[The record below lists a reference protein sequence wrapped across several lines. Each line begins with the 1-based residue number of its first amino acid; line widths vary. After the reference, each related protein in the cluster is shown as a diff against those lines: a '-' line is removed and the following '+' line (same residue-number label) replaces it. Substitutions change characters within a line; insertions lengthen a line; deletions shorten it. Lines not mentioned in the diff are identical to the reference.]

1 MMSFRGNRL
10 KEIALPTGSVW
21 LISDIAE
28 AKGRQQ
34 LYTKQAPQLLK
45 ALREMALIQ
54 SVESSNRIEGVTV
67 APERLVPLVVGNAKP
82 RDRSEEEIRGYRR
95 ALSLIH
101 TDSQKL
107 EVTPDFLR
115 RLHQTTHEGA
125 ADAGQWKQ
133 KENEIIE
140 FRENAPP
147 TIRFRPVSVADT
159 PAAVEELCLSY
170 RATLNQQK
178 FSLWS
183 SVAGLVFDFLCI
195 HPFRD
200 GNGRISRLLTLL
212 GLYQHGYEVGRFISL
227 ERLVEESRDDY
238 YEALRKSSE
247 GWHEGKH
254 DLIPWLN
261 YFLGVLRRA
270 YREFEQRAG
279 EVKSP
284 RGAKTVLVET
294 AIDAF
299 PGEFT
304 LVQLERACPGV
315 SRDMVR
321 RVLRQLQKK
330 GRVACLGRGPSAHW
344 RRKGNTLKRGQ

>member
-1 MMSFRGNRL
+1 M
-10 KEIALPTGSVW
+10 
-21 LISDIAE
+21 
-28 AKGRQQ
+28 RQ
-34 LYTKQAPQLLK
+34 
-45 ALREMALIQ
+45 
-54 SVESSNRIEGVTV
+54 
-67 APERLVPLVVGNAKP
+67 
-82 RDRSEEEIRGYRR
+82 
-95 ALSLIH
+95 
-101 TDSQKL
+101 
-107 EVTPDFLR
+107 
-115 RLHQTTHEGA
+115 LHQTTQEGA
-125 ADAGQWKQ
+125 ADAGQWKK

-170 RATLNQQK
+170 RASLNQQEVQP
-178 FSLWS
+178 LV
-183 SVAGLVFDFLCI
+183 SVAALVFDFLCI

-254 DLIPWLN
+254 DLVPWLN

-284 RGAKTVLVET
+284 RGAKTILVET
-294 AIDAF
+294 AIDGF

-304 LVQLERACPGV
+304 LAELERACPGV

-344 RRKGNTLKRGQ
+344 RRKGTTLKKRQ

>member
-1 MMSFRGNRL
+1 MMSFRGGRL
-10 KEIALPTGSVW
+10 IELALPTGTVW
-21 LISDIAE
+21 LIADTAE

-34 LYTKQAPQLLK
+34 LYSKQAPQLLK

-67 APERLVPLVVGNAKP
+67 APERLLPLVVGNAKP
-82 RDRSEEEIRGYRR
+82 RDRSEQEIRGYRR
-95 ALSLIH
+95 ALNLIH
-101 TDSQKL
+101 SDYAKL
-107 EVTPDFLR
+107 EVTPEFLQS
-115 RLHQTTHEGA
+115 LHATTQEGA
-125 ADAGQWKQ
+125 SDAGKWKE

-140 FRENAPP
+140 FRENVPP
-147 TIRFRPVSVADT
+147 TIRFRPVSVAET
-159 PAAVEELCLSY
+159 PAAIEELCLSY
-170 RATLNQQK
+170 RAVLNQREVQP
-178 FSLWS
+178 F
-183 SVAGLVFDFLCI
+183 VAVAALVFDFLCI

-212 GLYQHGYEVGRFISL
+212 GLYQDGFEVGRFISL

-261 YFLGVLRRA
+261 YFLSVLRRA
-270 YREFEQRAG
+270 YREFERRAG

-284 RGAKTVLVET
+284 RGAKTVLVQT
-294 AIDAF
+294 AVDAF
-299 PGEFT
+299 PGDFT
-304 LVQLERACPGV
+304 LADLERACPGV

-321 RVLRQLQKK
+321 RVLRQLQKR
-330 GRVACLGRGPSAHW
+330 GHVACLGRGPSARW
-344 RRKGNTLKRGQ
+344 RRKGNTLKKG

>member
-1 MMSFRGNRL
+1 MSFRGNRL
-10 KEIALPTGSVW
+10 NEIALPTASVW

-34 LYTKQAPQLLK
+34 LYSRQAPQLLK

-82 RDRSEEEIRGYRR
+82 RNRSEEEIRGYRR

-101 TDSQKL
+101 TDAEKL
-107 EVTPDFLR
+107 EITPYLLR
-115 RLHQTTHEGA
+115 QLHETTQEGA
-125 ADAGQWKQ
+125 FDAGQWKQ
-133 KENEIIE
+133 KENEIVE

-170 RATLNQQK
+170 RASLNQQQVQP
-178 FSLWS
+178 LVG
-183 SVAGLVFDFLCI
+183 VAALVFDFLCI

-212 GLYQHGYEVGRFISL
+212 GLYHFGYEVGRFISL

-238 YEALRKSSE
+238 YEALRNSSE
-247 GWHEGKH
+247 GWHQGEH
-254 DLIPWLN
+254 DLIPWVN
-261 YFLGVLRRA
+261 YFLSVLRRA
-270 YREFEQRAG
+270 YREFEQRADQ
-279 EVKSP
+279 VKSP

-299 PGEFT
+299 VGEFT
-304 LVQLERACPGV
+304 LGELERACPGV

-344 RRKGNTLKRGQ
+344 RRKGTTLKKGQ

>member
-1 MMSFRGNRL
+1 MSFRGNRL

-67 APERLVPLVVGNAKP
+67 AADRLIPLVVGNAKP

-95 ALSLIH
+95 ALHLIH
-101 TDSQKL
+101 TDANKL
-107 EVTPDFLR
+107 DFSPEFLR
-115 RLHQTTHEGA
+115 QLHRTTQEGA
-125 ADAGQWKQ
+125 ADAGEWKK

-170 RATLNQQK
+170 RASLNQQEVQP
-178 FSLWS
+178 LV
-183 SVAGLVFDFLCI
+183 SVAALVFDFLCI

-247 GWHEGKH
+247 GWQEGKH
-254 DLIPWLN
+254 DLVPWLN

-284 RGAKTVLVET
+284 RGAKTILVET
-294 AIDAF
+294 AIDGF
-299 PGEFT
+299 PGDFT
-304 LVQLERACPGV
+304 LAELERACPGV

-344 RRKGNTLKRGQ
+344 RRKGTTLKKRQ

>member
-1 MMSFRGNRL
+1 MMSFRGSRL
-10 KEIALPTGSVW
+10 KEITLPTATVW
-21 LISDIAE
+21 LISDVAE

-101 TDSQKL
+101 ADPLKL

-115 RLHQTTHEGA
+115 QLHQTTHEGA

-147 TIRFRPVSVADT
+147 TIRFRPVSVTDT
-159 PAAVEELCLSY
+159 PAAIEELCVSY
-170 RATLNQQK
+170 RASLNQQEVQP
-178 FSLWS
+178 LV
-183 SVAGLVFDFLCI
+183 SVAALVFDFLCI

-227 ERLVEESRDDY
+227 ERLVEESREDY
-238 YEALRKSSE
+238 YEALRKTSE

-279 EVKSP
+279 AVKSP
-284 RGAKTVLVET
+284 RGAKTALVET

-304 LVQLERACPGV
+304 LAELERACPGV

-330 GRVACLGRGPSAHW
+330 GRVACLGRGPAAQW
-344 RRKGNTLKRGQ
+344 RRKGNTLKKGQ

>member
-1 MMSFRGNRL
+1 M
-10 KEIALPTGSVW
+10 
-21 LISDIAE
+21 
-28 AKGRQQ
+28 
-34 LYTKQAPQLLK
+34 
-45 ALREMALIQ
+45 
-54 SVESSNRIEGVTV
+54 
-67 APERLVPLVVGNAKP
+67 
-82 RDRSEEEIRGYRR
+82 
-95 ALSLIH
+95 IH
-101 TDSQKL
+101 TDAQKL

-170 RATLNQQK
+170 RATLNQQEVQP
-178 FSLWS
+178 LV
-183 SVAGLVFDFLCI
+183 SVAALVFDFLCI

-299 PGEFT
+299 QGNSRSYNWSV
-304 LVQLERACPGV
+304 LVPA
-315 SRDMVR
+315 
-321 RVLRQLQKK
+321 
-330 GRVACLGRGPSAHW
+330 
-344 RRKGNTLKRGQ
+344 